1 MTGRR
6 GRQVVLNALFCF
18 GLLFSTYAEGLAQQA
33 GSETREI
40 ERPGRT
46 GLPLP
51 RFASFRSDEVNL
63 RTGPGVR
70 YPIEWVY
77 RRQGLPVEIVDE
89 FETWRRVRDWEGTLG
104 WVHQS
109 MLSGRRTLRV
119 QGDQV
124 ALRREPSES
133 AALVA
138 WLEGGVIGELKGC
151 DGGWCRAEVAGY
163 DGWLM
168 RSDFYGTLP
177 REDLQ

>member
-1 MTGRR
+1 MTGSR
-6 GRQVVLNALFCF
+6 GRRVVLCALFCF
-18 GLLFSTYAEGLAQQA
+18 GLLIPAAFEALAQQT
-33 GSETREI
+33 GSEPREI

-63 RTGPGVR
+63 RAGPGVR

-119 QGDQV
+119 QDEKV
-124 ALRREPSES
+124 ALRREPSEG

-138 WLEGGVIGELKGC
+138 WLEGGVIGEIKGC
-151 DGGWCRAEVAGY
+151 EGGWCKAEIAGY
-163 DGWLM
+163 QGWLM

-177 REDLQ
+177 REDLR